1 MTTALLLLTLV
12 TQDVPPPSAGDAD
25 FNAGVAE
32 YNARRY
38 GAAVADFERALAADP
53 DHPAARE
60 WLVQSCLLVG
70 DQFGQLGDAVLQS
83 DYYRRALDANP
94 GLIDDPSF
102 QARYRAAT
110 TMPLRPQPIYH
121 KDEYEVENIKPREGR
136 MFGISIAN
144 GLAGGPLGIQI
155 GVLVGGHFNP
165 TLTFGS
171 VLKAI
176 DFGFKY
182 IPLESR
188 WSPYIGAG
196 FWHRVDAHGCD
207 LNNVPHLDLG
217 FTRMT
222 KSGAAMNLG
231 VGFMVTH
238 SSSDQMTDS
247 YGYTYGCSDD
257 LGTKAWLIPI
267 PQLDFGWY
275 F

>member
-1 MTTALLLLTLV
+1 MLLTLV
-12 TQDVPPPSAGDAD
+12 TTQEAAAPSPGDVD
-25 FNAGVAE
+25 FSAGVAE
-32 YNARRY
+32 YNSRRY

-53 DHPAARE
+53 DHPAARA
-60 WLVQSCLLVG
+60 WLVQACLLVG
-70 DQFGQLGDAVLQS
+70 DQFGQLGDGGLQA
-83 DYYRRALDANP
+83 DYYRRALDADP
-94 GLIDDPSF
+94 GLLDDPSF

-110 TMPLRPQPIYH
+110 TQPLRPQPIYH

-136 MFGISIAN
+136 SFGISIAN
-144 GLAGGPLGIQI
+144 GIAGGPLGIQI
-155 GVLVGGHFNP
+155 GVLLGGHFNP
-165 TLTFGS
+165 TFTFGS

-182 IPLESR
+182 IPLEGR

-196 FWHRVDAHGCD
+196 FWHRMDAHECD

-231 VGFMVTH
+231 VGFMITH
-238 SSSDQMTDS
+238 SSDQMTNS
-247 YGYTYGCSDD
+247 YGYGCYDD
-257 LGTKAWLIPI
+257 FGSKAWMIPI